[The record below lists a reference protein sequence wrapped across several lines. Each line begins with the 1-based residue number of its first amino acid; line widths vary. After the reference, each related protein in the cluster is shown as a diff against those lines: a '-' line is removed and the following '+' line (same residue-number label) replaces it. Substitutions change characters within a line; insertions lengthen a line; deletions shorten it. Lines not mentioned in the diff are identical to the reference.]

1 MGATSRSVTA
11 IRNADAGNH
20 RTAVSHA
27 RRPGSGREII
37 EDRSESHIVKGIDPA
52 LLKEPEQPTGTRNL
66 SMPEAWERQA
76 GR

>member
-1 MGATSRSVTA
+1 MRCHSVPA
-11 IRNADAGNH
+11 VRNAAGRNH
-20 RTAVSHA
+20 RSAASHA
-27 RRPGSGREII
+27 TRPGSRCEII

-52 LLKEPEQPTGTRNL
+52 LLKEPEQPKGTRNL